1 MREGETKKNSEER
14 LERLRFAPF
23 PYDLNLTRSSIARAN
38 WLVTLGRFPSRCG
51 SDGQAHLTAA
61 KLLHDTTHPPH
72 THSSLLP
79 SLSSSHFTTPSF
91 IPSPSPPAS
100 SFHSSRR
107 QVSRALTP
115 SAATGGAT
123 MTLIGNNRVSYSLHQ
138 PSPVAR

>member
-1 MREGETKKNSEER
+1 MREGETKKNSEDR

-51 SDGQAHLTAA
+51 SDRQAHLTAA
-61 KLLHDTTHPPH
+61 KLLHDTTHPPHTHTH

-91 IPSPSPPAS
+91 IPLPL
-100 SFHSSRR
+100 SSRL
-107 QVSRALTP
+107 VFP
-115 SAATGGAT
+115 FFSAA
-123 MTLIGNNRVSYSLHQ
+123 S
-138 PSPVAR
+138 VARSTAVCSDRRRDNDADW